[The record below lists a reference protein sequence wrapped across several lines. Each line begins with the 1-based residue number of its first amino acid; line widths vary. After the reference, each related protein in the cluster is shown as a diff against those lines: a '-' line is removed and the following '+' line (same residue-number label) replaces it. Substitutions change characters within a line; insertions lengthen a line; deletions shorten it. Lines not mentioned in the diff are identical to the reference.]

1 MIDMEGRLVW
11 SGDDD
16 GYSGEVRVDLS
27 SLSAGMYSV
36 EFLPKYNSERLIYT
50 SQIVKVE

>member
-11 SGDDD
+11 SGDND

-27 SLSAGMYSV
+27 SLAEGMYSV
-36 EFLPKYNSERLIYT
+36 EFLPNKERLIYT
-50 SQIVKVE
+50 AQIVKVE